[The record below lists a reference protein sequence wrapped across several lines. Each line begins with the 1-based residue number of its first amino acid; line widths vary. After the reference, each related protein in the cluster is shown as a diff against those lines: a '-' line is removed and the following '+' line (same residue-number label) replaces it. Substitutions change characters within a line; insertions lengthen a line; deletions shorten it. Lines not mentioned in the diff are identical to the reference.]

1 MRILM
6 VNSFNYL
13 RGGAER
19 CCFDLSAL
27 LEANGHQVIP
37 FSMRHPRNVPS
48 PYADYFV
55 ASQEVAAY
63 FEAVTAESL
72 RARTGRPSRTSG

>member
-1 MRILM
+1 MKVLM

-37 FSMRHPRNVPS
+37 FSMDHPRNCLL
-48 PYADYFV
+48 Y
-55 ASQEVAAY
+55 
-63 FEAVTAESL
+63 
-72 RARTGRPSRTSG
+72 TSWSERC